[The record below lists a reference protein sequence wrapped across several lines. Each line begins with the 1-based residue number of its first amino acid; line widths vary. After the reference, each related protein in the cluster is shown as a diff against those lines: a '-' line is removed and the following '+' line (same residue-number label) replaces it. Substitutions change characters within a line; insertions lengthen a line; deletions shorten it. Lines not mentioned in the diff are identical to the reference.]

1 MAGHVTLALY
11 DARHDAATFGS
22 VNEFELTIQRPQLV
36 EVPPGVWHGLAV
48 GGTTPAIILNLP
60 DRPYAYEAPDHWRL
74 PPDTNLIPY
83 SFFDS
88 QSARARD
95 GRVAGLAPRE
105 DNARQGRV
113 PWCSESRGSGGRS
126 RAPTALSQRT
136 PSKCTSAVDLPQIRD
151 EDLERGS
158 TSPGAPC
165 RSPFATNGYSVSR
178 YIELGGAF
186 ARQAREGLDRLEW
199 VPRRPDD

>member
-1 MAGHVTLALY
+1 MDGTKGLMGGATRDRQSITADWTPVGRTLIDGVRVIEIRSVPKRGGFLTEVVRADWLNGSVVGHVFQVTLPPGAVSAWHVHCDTTDRLFVMAGHVTLALY
-11 DARHDAATFGS
+11 DARQDAATFGS

-95 GRVAGLAPRE
+95 GRVAG
-105 DNARQGRV
+105 
-113 PWCSESRGSGGRS
+113 GG
-126 RAPTALSQRT
+126 PL
-136 PSKCTSAVDLPQIRD
+136 
-151 EDLERGS
+151 
-158 TSPGAPC
+158 
-165 RSPFATNGYSVSR
+165 
-178 YIELGGAF
+178 
-186 ARQAREGLDRLEW
+186 
-199 VPRRPDD
+199 